1 MELDKVMTS
10 ARKGALDSDVKGSFN
25 GWGYYGNSDVKVLN
39 FGAKKEFTDRV
50 PVADLYQRYH
60 LTKELI
66 TEDVSKVLK
75 RG

>member
-1 MELDKVMTS
+1 M
-10 ARKGALDSDVKGSFN
+10 
-25 GWGYYGNSDVKVLN
+25 KVLN
-39 FGAKKEFTDRV
+39 FGGDKEFTDRV
-50 PVADLYQRYH
+50 DINELYNKYH